1 MPSDTPNLRI
11 IMAIRRF
18 PGSNSEAA
26 YQALK
31 RQGHSMLPVDE
42 ADFFPLAWKRFGLK
56 AVRKA
61 LQPWLIE
68 ELHRDIVERARLYR
82 PHLFLAIKGAF
93 IPARTLQRLG
103 EMGIVRINWY
113 PDVSFTVHSRYLP
126 HSLPLYDWVFTTK
139 TFGIKDMREKL
150 GITNTSLLLH
160 GYDPEI
166 HRPQD
171 LSEEERHRYGCD
183 ASFIGTWSPKKQ
195 RYLEQVVEN
204 LPELKLRVWGN
215 QWENALPGPL
225 EEAIEGTEI
234 IGREYAKA
242 IRASKIN
249 IAILSERRAGAS
261 SGDLITSR
269 TFHIPASGG
278 FMLHERTEEVLEVY
292 EEGEEIACFDSP
304 EELVQK
310 IRGLVDADQKRE
322 EMTRRGRESCV
333 PAHSLDERVKAVI
346 EKYRELGV
354 GRGTE

>member
-1 MPSDTPNLRI
+1 MKPDNGNLRI

-42 ADFFPLAWKRFGLK
+42 ADFFPLAWKRTGLK
-56 AVRKA
+56 AVRKL

-93 IPARTLQRLG
+93 IPARTLRALG
-103 EMGIVRINWY
+103 EMGIARINWY
-113 PDVSFTVHSRYLP
+113 PDVSFTVHSKYLP
-126 HSLPLYDWVFTTK
+126 KSLPLYDWVFTTK
-139 TFGIKDMREKL
+139 TFGIEDMRERL
-150 GITNTSLLLH
+150 GITNTSVLLH

-171 LSEEERHRYGCD
+171 LSDEEVERYGCD
-183 ASFIGTWSPKKQ
+183 ASFIGTWSRKKQ
-195 RYLEQVVEN
+195 EFLEHVVEA
-204 LPELKLRVWGN
+204 LPGLKLRIWGN

-225 EEAIEGTEI
+225 EDAIEGTEI

-249 IAILSERRAGAS
+249 IAILSEQRQGAS

-278 FMLHERTEEVLEVY
+278 FMLHERTEEVLGVY
-292 EEGEEIACFDSP
+292 EEGQEIACFNSP
-304 EELVQK
+304 EELVEK
-310 IRGLVDADQKRE
+310 IRGLVDADEERE
-322 EMTRRGRESCV
+322 EMARRGRHRCV
-333 PAHSLDERVKAVI
+333 PAHSLNERVKVLI
-346 EKYRELGV
+346 EKYREL
-354 GRGTE
+354 